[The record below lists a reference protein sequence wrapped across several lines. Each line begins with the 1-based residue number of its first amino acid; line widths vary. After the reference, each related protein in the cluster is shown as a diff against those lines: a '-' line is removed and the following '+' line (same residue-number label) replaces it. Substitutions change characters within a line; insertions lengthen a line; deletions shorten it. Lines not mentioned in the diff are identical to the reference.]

1 MGRRDLIDRLDRIE
15 YLLEYLSREIET
27 IKRILGLGNDSN
39 IFSLIEGGIETYRT
53 ITSEYKRI
61 LNIENM
67 IRSIMLDGISKDIM
81 RILAYMGPMNITQIT
96 KEIKRRRGR
105 ASRLTV
111 SRRLK
116 ALVAKGIVKEE
127 LKGREKVYYLL

>member
-1 MGRRDLIDRLDRIE
+1 MGKRELIDRLDRIE

-39 IFSLIEGGIETYRT
+39 IFSLLEGGIETYKM

-61 LNIENM
+61 LSIEKM
-67 IRSIMLDGISKDIM
+67 IRNIALDGISKEIM

-96 KEIKRRRGR
+96 EEIKKKRGR

-111 SRRLK
+111 SRKLK
-116 ALVAKGIVKEE
+116 TLIAKGIVKEE